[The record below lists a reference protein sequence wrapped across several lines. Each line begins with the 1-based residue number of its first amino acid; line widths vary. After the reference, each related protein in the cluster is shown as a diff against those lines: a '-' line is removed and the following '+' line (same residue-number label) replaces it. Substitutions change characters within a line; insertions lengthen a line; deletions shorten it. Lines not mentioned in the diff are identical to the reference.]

1 MNGSLYTWSSINS
14 YFASYLHHHGQDIT
28 VEDLYFLMPCI
39 FLVQYCFMTIGVKIG
54 DSCGPRVTTI
64 IGVFFMIGSYAFLI
78 FFTNYYLV
86 LLGMGLFGFGDG
98 IANLSVIN
106 NGWKYFKNNKG
117 LVNGIIIGGLGLSS
131 SVLNPLADFMINPEK
146 KGTESDGFYSKQIA
160 DRLLNFLY
168 VLVGIFIVLGTM
180 AIALTIPYEEEI
192 IPAPTEGLIQNDTGD
207 NSTLPPPPETSTT
220 ISKSP
225 DTTVVHHEKKRVAFF
240 SIVNFQLGIFCF
252 CGPCKNSYITFS
264 FLFPSIKYKQSL
276 W

>member
-14 YFASYLHHHGQDIT
+14 YFASYLHHHGQNIT

-54 DSCGPRVTTI
+54 DIYGPRVTTI
-64 IGVFFMIGSYAFLI
+64 IGVFFMVGSYGFLI

-106 NGWKYFKNNKG
+106 NGWNYFKNSKG

-131 SVLNPLADFMINPEK
+131 SVLNPLADFMINPDKE
-146 KGTESDGFYSKQIA
+146 GTEPDGFYKKEIA
-160 DRLLNFLY
+160 DRLLDFLY
-168 VLVGIFIVLGTM
+168 VLVGIFIFLGTM
-180 AIALTIPYEEEI
+180 AIALTFPYQEEVIPLPNAKLIDSETGDSSL
-192 IPAPTEGLIQNDTGD
+192 PAPV
-207 NSTLPPPPETSTT
+207 ETSSTAL
-220 ISKSP
+220 SKST
-225 DTTVVHHEKKRVAFF
+225 DTTMTHPHEKKRVAFF

-252 CGPCKNSYITFS
+252 CGPCKDYYITYS
-264 FLFPSIKYKQSL
+264 FLFPSFKY
-276 W
+276 

>member
-54 DSCGPRVTTI
+54 DSYGPRVTTI
-64 IGVFFMIGSYAFLI
+64 IGVFFMVGSYTFLI

-86 LLGMGLFGFGDG
+86 LFGMGLFGFGDG

-106 NGWKYFKNNKG
+106 NGWNYFKKNKG

-131 SVLNPLADFMINPEK
+131 SVLNPLADFMINPDK
-146 KGTESDGFYSKQIA
+146 KGTESDGFYTKEIA
-160 DRLLNFLY
+160 ERLLQFLY
-168 VLVGIFIVLGTM
+168 VLVGIFLFLGTIAIVLTF
-180 AIALTIPYEEEI
+180 PYEEEV
-192 IPAPTEGLIQNDTGD
+192 IPIPTEHLIQNEECNNSVPFPVEEKSIS
-207 NSTLPPPPETSTT
+207 NSTSTILT
-220 ISKSP
+220 HP
-225 DTTVVHHEKKRVAFF
+225 NEKKRVAFF

-252 CGPCKNSYITFS
+252 CGPCKFSYLIYS
-264 FLFPSIKYKQSL
+264 FLFPSVKYKSSL

>member
-39 FLVQYCFMTIGVKIG
+39 FLVQYCFMTVGVKLG
-54 DSCGPRVTTI
+54 DTCGPRVTTI
-64 IGVFFMIGSYAFLI
+64 IGVFFMVGSYAFLI

-106 NGWKYFKNNKG
+106 NGWKYFKKNKG

-146 KGTESDGFYSKQIA
+146 KGTEPDGFYSEKIA
-160 DRLLNFLY
+160 NNLLDFLY
-168 VLVGIFIVLGTM
+168 VLVGIFVFLGIM
-180 AIALTIPYEEEI
+180 AIALTFPYEEEI
-192 IPAPTEGLIQNDTGD
+192 IPVPTEGLIQNEKGD
-207 NSTLPPPPETSTT
+207 SPLPPPETSNTNL
-220 ISKSP
+220 SKSN
-225 DTTVVHHEKKRVAFF
+225 DTTTTHHEKKRVAFF

-252 CGPCKNSYITFS
+252 CGPCKNLYNI
-264 FLFPSIKYKQSL
+264 
-276 W
+276 